1 MMDRPMK
8 LKHLFL
14 ATVFEAHAAAS
25 FAQTARPTDDTL
37 YQQLGGQ
44 PGLVRLTDDFM
55 VRLLADPRM
64 NPFFKDIDQAKFK
77 SQLADQLCEV
87 SGGPCKFKGKDM
99 KTVHAGQDVTKS
111 NFNALVEVLQ
121 QSMDAQGIPFSA
133 QNKLLAQLAPMHREI
148 INAP

>member
-1 MMDRPMK
+1 MK
-8 LKHLFL
+8 LKHLLL
-14 ATVFEAHAAAS
+14 ATAFAAHAV
-25 FAQTARPTDDTL
+25 FAQTARPTDDSL

-44 PGLVRLTDDFM
+44 AGLVKLTDDFM

-64 NPFFKDIDQAKFK
+64 KPFFVDTDQKVFK
-77 SQLADQLCEV
+77 SQLADQICEV

-99 KTVHAGQDVTKS
+99 KKVHEGQDITKS

-148 INAP
+148 VNAP